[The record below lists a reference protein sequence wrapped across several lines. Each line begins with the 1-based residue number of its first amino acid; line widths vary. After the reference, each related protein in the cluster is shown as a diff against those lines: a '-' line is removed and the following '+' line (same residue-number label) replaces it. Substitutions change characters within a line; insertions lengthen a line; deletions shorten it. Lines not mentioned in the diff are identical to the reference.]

1 MTSASLSE
9 RVGGPVGR
17 HSDRRSQWFDPGAFA
32 GVAATMTWLVLM
44 LRHRPCQ
51 SKPGDEV
58 NAFLRLCYSDIPIF
72 FRRDDVF
79 AGKLPYLDFQ
89 YGEPVLSGVFATLA
103 RGLSRVLGARVGPN
117 IDSQSQLDGA
127 FIFLLASGILLFVCF
142 LALVTA
148 HMLLGRGS
156 QSRVDGARWR
166 SWDAMFVAGA
176 PVVLASGLINWDMFA
191 VALVAW
197 GIWAWA
203 VRRPI
208 LSGVFFG
215 LAAAAKL
222 QLMSLYPLP
231 IVLGIGAL
239 CLRAG
244 KRREFF
250 QLGGS
255 TLATWGG
262 LTLVTAIINPDAVHT
277 YLNPSSNF
285 GSLWYIVEQMGLK
298 FEARNAVSAVLILVC
313 WAAVIWLALTASRR
327 PRVGQIAYLM
337 MLPSLILGTQ
347 FAPQYSLWLLSLMV
361 FARPTRR
368 EWIVFNFGEVI
379 YWLAIWMHLN
389 GTIAVNSG
397 SVAIYW
403 IAIVIRIGCELFV
416 AWRVV
421 DDIRRPWDDPV
432 REPFIDDPLGGV
444 LDHAADVALR
454 GVPAH
459 APEAATPGRRAVTD
473 DEDADI
479 DDDLAD
485 IDAVSVSSDVEESD
499 DSN

>member
-1 MTSASLSE
+1 M
-9 RVGGPVGR
+9 
-17 HSDRRSQWFDPGAFA
+17 
-32 GVAATMTWLVLM
+32 WLVLM
-44 LRHRPCQ
+44 LRHRPCEA
-51 SKPGDEV
+51 KPGDEV

-72 FRRDDVF
+72 FRRDEVF
-79 AGKLPYLDFQ
+79 AGKLPYLDFS
-89 YGEPVLSGVFATLA
+89 YGEPVLSGIFATLT
-103 RGLSRVLGARVGPN
+103 RGLSRLLGARIGPN
-117 IDSQSQLDGA
+117 PDAAIQLEGA
-127 FIFLLASGILLFVCF
+127 TTFLVAAGILLFICF

-156 QSRVDGARWR
+156 QSRRDHGRWR
-166 SWDAMFVAGA
+166 SWDALFIACA
-176 PVVLASGLINWDMFA
+176 PVVFASGLISWDMFA

-197 GIWAWA
+197 GMWAWA
-203 VRRPI
+203 TRRPI
-208 LSGVFFG
+208 LSGVLFG
-215 LAAAAKL
+215 LGAAAKL
-222 QLMSLYPLP
+222 QLMSFYPLP
-231 IVLGIGAL
+231 VVLGIGAL

-244 KRREFF
+244 KRRECA
-250 QLGGS
+250 QMGGA
-255 TLATWGG
+255 TLASWGG
-262 LTLVTAIINPDAVHT
+262 LTLIAAIINPDAVRA
-277 YLNPSSNF
+277 YLNPVSTF
-285 GSLWYIVEQMGLK
+285 GSLWYVLDQAGLK
-298 FEARNAVSAVLILVC
+298 FEARNAVSAVLILAG

-397 SVAIYW
+397 SVVIYW
-403 IAIVIRIGCELFV
+403 LAIFIRIGCELFV

-421 DDIRRPWDDPV
+421 EDIRRPWDDPV

-454 GVPAH
+454 DVFAH
-459 APEAATPGRRAVTD
+459 APEAATPGRRATTD
-473 DEDADI
+473 DGD
-479 DDDLAD
+479 AD
-485 IDAVSVSSDVEESD
+485 IDAVSVGTDVEESD
-499 DSN
+499 DSD